1 MGDHG
6 GVGVL
11 PLQLQ
16 DPRGR
21 ELLVHVAGAVPQH
34 HLAARDA
41 VDVMAQ
47 VTVGAEDDLLLFRQA
62 FDDLPRVGRGDHDVG
77 HCLDRGRR
85 VDVRDDRVA
94 RMRLDEPLERL
105 RRAAVRQRA
114 ARVQVG
120 HQHLLLRAEDLGRLA
135 HEMHAAHDEDAGLR
149 LRRPLRQGEAVAHE
163 VGDVL
168 DLARLVVVRQDDGV
182 LLFPQPVDFRL
193 EVDPGGNRRVHITY
207 RISPHISLLFL
218 IANGCLNRL

>member
-1 MGDHG
+1 
-6 GVGVL
+6 
-11 PLQLQ
+11 
-16 DPRGR
+16 
-21 ELLVHVAGAVPQH
+21 
-34 HLAARDA
+34 
-41 VDVMAQ
+41 MAQ
-47 VTVGAEDDLLLFRQA
+47 VAVGAEDDLLLFRQA
-62 FDDLPRVGRGDHDVG
+62 LDDLPRVGRGDHDVG
-77 HCLDRGRR
+77 HRLHRGRR

-94 RMRLDEPLERL
+94 RMRLDELLERH

-120 HQHLLLRAEDLGRLA
+120 HQYLLVGAEDLGCLA
-135 HEMHAAHDEDAGLR
+135 HEMHAAHDEEAGLR

-182 LLFPQPVDFRL
+182 LLFSQPVDLRL
-193 EVDPGGNRRVHITY
+193 EVDPLGDRRVHITY

-218 IANGCLNRL
+218 IAYDCLNRL